1 MIDIYME
8 IGMRELVISEELR
21 KKVDMI
27 YKFSCVKYQ
36 ITNGSIIN
44 IKSTNIAYVKPHI
57 LKVNSNDYFNL
68 ILILFVIYR

>member
-1 MIDIYME
+1 
-8 IGMRELVISEELR
+8 MRELVISEELR